1 LFPLYLYTLLP
12 LFPNLKKSDIP
23 FDQTFNFAVI
33 NYFLMKKSD
42 LLFLIVF
49 LGIFIPFI
57 ISKPLF
63 DFYQTFNRDHG
74 MLASFIKFAILAT
87 MGEMIALRIRKGV
100 YNEPGF
106 GIAPRAVV
114 WGFIGLAIKMAFT
127 VFSTGTPIFMEY
139 LGIKDSVAAMKGSF
153 SGLKLLNAFC
163 ISVAMNV
170 IFAPVMMT
178 FHKITD
184 THITKNGGKLSCLLK
199 KIEFAQTLKTMNW
212 DVMWNFV
219 FLRTIPLF
227 WFPAHTI
234 TFLLPPEF
242 QVLFAALLG
251 IALGLILAF
260 ASLKGAK

>member
-1 LFPLYLYTLLP
+1 
-12 LFPNLKKSDIP
+12 
-23 FDQTFNFAVI
+23 
-33 NYFLMKKSD
+33 MKKSD
-42 LLFLIVF
+42 LLFLLFF
-49 LGIFIPFI
+49 LTLFIPFF
-57 ISKPLF
+57 ISKPL
-63 DFYQTFNRDHG
+63 YELYNGFNRDHG
-74 MLASFIKFAILAT
+74 MVMSFIKFAVLAT

-114 WGFIGLAIKMAFT
+114 WGFIGLAIKLAFT
-127 VFSTGTPIFMEY
+127 VFATGTPIFLEY
-139 LGIKDSVAAMKGSF
+139 LGVKDSVSAMKGDF
-153 SGLKLLNAFC
+153 SSLKLLNAFC
-163 ISVAMNV
+163 ISVTMNI

-184 THITKNGGKLSCLLK
+184 THIINNGGKLSCLLK
-199 KIEFAQTLKTMNW
+199 KMEFAQILKTMNW

-219 FLRTIPLF
+219 FLKTIPLF

-234 TFLLPPEF
+234 TFLLPPDF

-260 ASLKGAK
+260 ASLKGRN

>member
-1 LFPLYLYTLLP
+1 
-12 LFPNLKKSDIP
+12 
-23 FDQTFNFAVI
+23 
-33 NYFLMKKSD
+33 MKKSD
-42 LLFLIVF
+42 FFFLVF
-49 LGIFIPFI
+49 FMALFIPFFV
-57 ISKPLF
+57 SKPLF
-63 DFYQTFNRDHG
+63 EFYENFNREHG
-74 MLASFIKFAILAT
+74 MVMSFIKFAILAT

-114 WGFIGLAIKMAFT
+114 WGFIGLTIKLAFT
-127 VFSTGTPIFMEY
+127 VFSTGVPIFIEY
-139 LGIKDSVAAMKGSF
+139 LGLKDSVAAMKGSF

-163 ISVAMNV
+163 ISVAMNI

-184 THITKNGGKLSCLLK
+184 THIINNGGKFSCLIK
-199 KIEFAQTLKTMNW
+199 KMEFASILKTMNW

-219 FLRTIPLF
+219 FMKTIPLF
-227 WFPAHTI
+227 WIPAHTI

-251 IALGLILAF
+251 IALGLILSF
-260 ASLKGAK
+260 ASLKGRG

>member
-1 LFPLYLYTLLP
+1 
-12 LFPNLKKSDIP
+12 
-23 FDQTFNFAVI
+23 
-33 NYFLMKKSD
+33 MKKSD
-42 LLFLIVF
+42 FLFVLFFLLL
-49 LGIFIPFI
+49 FIPFI

-63 DFYQTFNRDHG
+63 EFYESFNREHG
-74 MLASFIKFAILAT
+74 MVMSFIKFAILAT

-114 WGFIGLAIKMAFT
+114 WGFIGLAIKLAFT
-127 VFSTGTPIFMEY
+127 VFATGTPIFVEY
-139 LGIKDSVAAMKGSF
+139 LGVKESVTAMKGSF
-153 SGLKLLNAFC
+153 SGLKLLNSFS
-163 ISVAMNV
+163 ISVAMNI

-184 THITKNGGKLSCLLK
+184 THIINNGGKLSCLLK
-199 KIEFAQTLKTMNW
+199 KIEFAQILKTMNW

-219 FLRTIPLF
+219 FMKTIPFF
-227 WFPAHTI
+227 WIPAHTI

-251 IALGLILAF
+251 IALG
-260 ASLKGAK
+260 

>member
-1 LFPLYLYTLLP
+1 MKNYL
-12 LFPNLKKSDIP
+12 
-23 FDQTFNFAVI
+23 
-33 NYFLMKKSD
+33 LMKKSD
-42 LLFLIVF
+42 LLFLLFF
-49 LGIFIPFI
+49 LALFIPFF

-63 DFYQTFNRDHG
+63 EFYNNFNRDHG
-74 MLASFIKFAILAT
+74 MVMSFIKFAVLAT

-114 WGFIGLAIKMAFT
+114 WGFIGLTIKLAFT
-127 VFSTGTPIFMEY
+127 VFSSGVPIFIEY
-139 LGIKDSVAAMKGSF
+139 LGMKDSVAAMKGSF

-184 THITKNGGKLSCLLK
+184 THIINHGGTLSCLLK
-199 KIEFAQTLKTMNW
+199 KIEFAQILKTMNW

-219 FLRTIPLF
+219 FLKTIPFF

-260 ASLKGAK
+260 ASLKGRN